1 MARNTEKE
9 RDGKHAKLS
18 QEHLQGTEAQKDKK
32 HKKIRNTK
40 KERDRKHAKL
50 SQEHLQGTEAQK
62 EKKHKKIRNTK
73 KERDRKRANTLA
85 GTSAKNRSTKS

>member
-40 KERDRKHAKL
+40 KERDRKHAK
-50 SQEHLQGTEAQK
+50 
-62 EKKHKKIRNTK
+62 
-73 KERDRKRANTLA
+73 TLA